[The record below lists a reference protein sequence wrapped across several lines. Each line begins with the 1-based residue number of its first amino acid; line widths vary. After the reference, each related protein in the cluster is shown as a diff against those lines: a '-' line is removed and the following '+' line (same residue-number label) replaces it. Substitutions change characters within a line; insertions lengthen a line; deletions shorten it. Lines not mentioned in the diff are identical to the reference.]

1 MMDGA
6 DVFNLVSLWV
16 FHLNT
21 RRHTSKQSFV
31 CMCKRPL
38 RVGFWVEN
46 ELEDWRFI
54 IKVLLRGREGED
66 NMLIKPDDR

>member
-38 RVGFWVEN
+38 VEY

>member
-38 RVGFWVEN
+38 RVD